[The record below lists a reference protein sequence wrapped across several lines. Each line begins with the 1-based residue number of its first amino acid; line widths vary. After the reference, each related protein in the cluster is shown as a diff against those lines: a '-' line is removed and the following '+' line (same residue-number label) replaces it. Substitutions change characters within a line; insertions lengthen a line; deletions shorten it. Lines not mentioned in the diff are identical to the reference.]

1 MIKRILDSGRRVALP
16 LILAGALGVGG
27 FLSGCHKQTES
38 KITKP
43 LTLEE
48 KLSEGNILA
57 EEIPAGFNTLSNP
70 CKLIKTID
78 EIPEIPIKIYT
89 WEPLN
94 IMGKVRCDLS
104 GIHPQSNNER
114 WLGVTDVHIGALL
127 VDLRSDKAYP
137 LQVDDEALL
146 GFRQKIPKFPNLWN
160 DIYMVGD
167 NGMCLYGSKYNKRGE
182 IDYVILADLS
192 KLRKIVIINQQKDDI
207 TNFEYRTK
215 LSSKLNMLVINT
227 LDDFYI
233 LDLDKEKIIYTEK
246 GFVAG
251 MSYDGR
257 VIVVDNDAWEG
268 GFYDDNY
275 WRVDTQ
281 TKEKK
286 HMWGKDYTKGG
297 FTFSPD
303 TNYCIGWESRWGDD
317 DIKIFVNN
325 SNEHFTIDESDGDY
339 FKSIDNDGTIHANGG
354 IYKLRSGKYVR
365 MPDKEQVKL

>member
-1 MIKRILDSGRRVALP
+1 MGAMMIKRILDSGRRVALP

-127 VDLRSDKAYP
+127 
-137 LQVDDEALL
+137 
-146 GFRQKIPKFPNLWN
+146 
-160 DIYMVGD
+160 
-167 NGMCLYGSKYNKRGE
+167 
-182 IDYVILADLS
+182 
-192 KLRKIVIINQQKDDI
+192 
-207 TNFEYRTK
+207 
-215 LSSKLNMLVINT
+215 
-227 LDDFYI
+227 
-233 LDLDKEKIIYTEK
+233 
-246 GFVAG
+246 
-251 MSYDGR
+251 
-257 VIVVDNDAWEG
+257 
-268 GFYDDNY
+268 
-275 WRVDTQ
+275 
-281 TKEKK
+281 
-286 HMWGKDYTKGG
+286 
-297 FTFSPD
+297 
-303 TNYCIGWESRWGDD
+303 
-317 DIKIFVNN
+317 
-325 SNEHFTIDESDGDY
+325 
-339 FKSIDNDGTIHANGG
+339 
-354 IYKLRSGKYVR
+354 
-365 MPDKEQVKL
+365 